1 MNRFTVL
8 AASAGLLSLSA
19 PVAAQE
25 TFVLDE
31 IIVTGGLSPI
41 AAEKYGRAVS
51 VVTAE
56 DIEERG
62 ITTVQDALRAL
73 PGVSVNGTGTSD
85 TQIRIRGG
93 EGNHTLVLI
102 DGIAAAGG
110 DGEYIFSGLETANI
124 ERIEVLRGPQ
134 SVYYGSNASAGVI
147 NIITRKGSEGTT
159 LNGSLEVGS
168 GTTAST
174 FVARRDARGGVS
186 LALSHMDDPGF
197 DLSGDGGEKDGLTRS
212 TAILSGDYQATDA
225 LKLGFTLRRSE
236 ERYAYDREDYEDAT
250 DAESYIVDDP
260 TQYADRDELTA
271 SVFGEYSMME
281 GRLTHRLAVE
291 TTQNRLKNNGGA
303 TKTTTDAVKYRLS
316 YGLDG
321 AVDQADQLL
330 NLLLEHR
337 EDDSSSNPAYG
348 RAATSVA
355 LEYRGSFASGLDVQA
370 GARFDDNDVFKDA
383 TTWNLGLS
391 YLMDNGVRLHGSAGE
406 GVVNPSYF
414 ELYADASDYT
424 GNPDLQP
431 ERNLSFDL
439 GVELPI
445 FGDRGTV
452 DVTLFKERLTD
463 EITFV
468 SIDLENYTYI
478 NQAGNSDRRG
488 VEIAGV
494 LDATDALSLRLGYT
508 YLEAENPDKTVEI
521 RRPRHEL
528 TLGGTLDAFGGR
540 GSVSADLRHVA
551 GNYDT
556 QYWGG
561 YQTVKP
567 TVKLPSFTTVNVA
580 AHYDLTD
587 RVQLTGRVENL
598 FDAEAT
604 EVWGYATRGRAVY
617 VGLNAQF

>member
-236 ERYAYDREDYEDAT
+236 ERYEYDSDNWMAT

-260 TQYADRDELTA
+260 TQYANRDELTA
-271 SVFGEYSMME
+271 GVFGEYSMME

-303 TKTTTDAVKYRLS
+303 TTKTTTDAVKYRLS
-316 YGLDG
+316 YGIDG

-337 EDDSSSNPAYG
+337 EDDSTLDPAYG

-391 YLMDNGVRLHGSAGE
+391 YLLDNGVRLHGSAGE
-406 GVVNPSYF
+406 GVVNPAYF
-414 ELYADASDYT
+414 ELYDSYGGT

-463 EITFV
+463 EITAV
-468 SIDLENYTYI
+468 STDPGYTYI
-478 NQAGNSDRRG
+478 NQTGNSDRRG
-488 VEIAGV
+488 VEIAGA
-494 LDATDALSLRLGYT
+494 LEATDALSLRLGYT
-508 YLEAENPDKTVEI
+508 YLEAKNPDNSVEI

-540 GSVSADLRHVA
+540 GAVSADLRHVA
-551 GNYDT
+551 GNYD
-556 QYWGG
+556 WGSN
-561 YQTVKP
+561 Q

>member
-25 TFVLDE
+25 AFVLDE

-73 PGVSVNGTGTSD
+73 PGVSVNGTGPSS

-110 DGEYIFSGLETANI
+110 DGEYMFSGLETANI

-236 ERYAYDREDYEDAT
+236 ERYEYDSANWPAT

-260 TQYADRDELTA
+260 TLYADRDELTA

-291 TTQNRLKNNGGA
+291 TTRNRLQYYGVA
-303 TKTTTDAVKYRLS
+303 TTKTTTDAVKYRLS
-316 YGLDG
+316 YGIDG

-391 YLMDNGVRLHGSAGE
+391 YLLGNGVRLHGSAGE
-406 GVVNPSYF
+406 GVVNPSYY
-414 ELYADASDYT
+414 ELYDSYGGT

-463 EITFV
+463 EITDV
-468 SIDLENYTYI
+468 STDTGYTYI
-478 NQAGNSDRRG
+478 NQTGNSDRRG

-508 YLEAENPDKTVEI
+508 YLEAENPDKSVEI

-556 QYWGG
+556 QSWGDS
-561 YQTVKP
+561 QTVKP
-567 TVKLPSFTTVNVA
+567 TVKLPSSTAVNVA

-598 FDAEAT
+598 FDADAT

>member
-1 MNRFTVL
+1 MNRFTFLV
-8 AASAGLLSLSA
+8 ASAGLCVISA
-19 PVAAQE
+19 PGVAQE

-41 AAEKYGRAVS
+41 AAEKFGRAVS

-56 DIEERG
+56 DIKERG

-73 PGVSVNGTGTSD
+73 PGVSVNGSGPSS

-93 EGNHTLVLI
+93 EANHTLVLI

-110 DGEYIFSGLETANI
+110 NGEYTFSGLETANI

-147 NIITRKGSEGTT
+147 NIITRKGTEGTT

-186 LALSHMDDPGF
+186 LALSHTDDPGF
-197 DLSGDGGEKDGLTRS
+197 DQSGDGGEKDGLTRS
-212 TAILSGDYQATDA
+212 TAILSGDYQATDE

-236 ERYAYDREDYEDAT
+236 ERYEYDSADGLASDADT
-250 DAESYIVDDP
+250 YVVDDP
-260 TQYADRDELTA
+260 TQYANRDELTA
-271 SVFGEYSMME
+271 GVFGEYSMME

-291 TTQNRLKNNGGA
+291 TTQNRLKNDGEA
-303 TKTTTDAVKYRLS
+303 TTKTTTDAVKYRLS
-316 YGLDG
+316 YGIDG

-406 GVVNPSYF
+406 GVVNPAYS
-414 ELYADASDYT
+414 ELYDDGYGGT

-445 FGDRGTV
+445 FDDRGTV

-468 SIDLENYTYI
+468 STDPGYTYI
-478 NQAGNSDRRG
+478 NQTGNSDRRG

-494 LDATDALSLRLGYT
+494 LEASDALSLRLGYT
-508 YLEAENPDKTVEI
+508 YLEAKNPDKTVEI

-556 QYWGG
+556 QFWGS
-561 YQTVKP
+561 YQ
-567 TVKLPSFTTVNVA
+567 TVKLPSSTTVNLA

-598 FDAEAT
+598 FDADAT

>member
-62 ITTVQDALRAL
+62 ITMVQDALRAL

-93 EGNHTLVLI
+93 EANHTLVLI

-110 DGEYIFSGLETANI
+110 NGEYTFSGLETANI

-212 TAILSGDYQATDA
+212 TAILSGDYQATEE

-236 ERYAYDREDYEDAT
+236 ERYEYDSANRPAT

-260 TQYADRDELTA
+260 TRYADRDELTA
-271 SVFGEYSMME
+271 GVFGEYSMME

-291 TTQNRLKNNGGA
+291 TTQNRLKNDGEA

-316 YGLDG
+316 YGIDG

-391 YLMDNGVRLHGSAGE
+391 YLLNNGLRLHGSAGE
-406 GVVNPSYF
+406 GVVNPAYS
-414 ELYADASDYT
+414 ELYDDGYGGT

-508 YLEAENPDKTVEI
+508 HLEAENPDKSVEI

-556 QYWGG
+556 QYWGSN
-561 YQTVKP
+561 Q
-567 TVKLPSFTTVNVA
+567 TVKLPSFTTVNLA

-587 RVQLTGRVENL
+587 RKARSL
-598 FDAEAT
+598 
-604 EVWGYATRGRAVY
+604 
-617 VGLNAQF
+617 

>member
-1 MNRFTVL
+1 MNRFTFLV
-8 AASAGLLSLSA
+8 ASAGLCVISA
-19 PVAAQE
+19 PGVAQE

-56 DIEERG
+56 DIKERG

-73 PGVSVNGTGTSD
+73 PGVSVNGSGPSS

-147 NIITRKGSEGTT
+147 NIITRKGTEGTT

-174 FVARRDARGGVS
+174 FVARRDAQGGVS

-197 DLSGDGGEKDGLTRS
+197 DQSGDGGEKDGLTRS
-212 TAILSGDYQATDA
+212 TAILSGDYQATDE

-236 ERYAYDREDYEDAT
+236 ERYEYDSANWLASDA
-250 DAESYIVDDP
+250 DSYMMDDP
-260 TQYADRDELTA
+260 TQYANRDELTA
-271 SVFGEYSMME
+271 GVFGEYSMME

-303 TKTTTDAVKYRLS
+303 TTKTTTDAVKYRLS

-370 GARFDDNDVFKDA
+370 GARFDNNDVFKDA

-406 GVVNPSYF
+406 GVVNPTYF
-414 ELYADASDYT
+414 ELYADAFGYT

-431 ERNLSFDL
+431 ERNLSYDL

-452 DVTLFKERLTD
+452 DVTFFKERLKD
-463 EITFV
+463 EITDF
-468 SIDLENYTYI
+468 NTGPGTYTSI
-478 NQAGNSDRRG
+478 NQIGISDRRG
-488 VEIAGV
+488 IEIAGV

-556 QYWGG
+556 QYWGS
-561 YQTVKP
+561 YQ
-567 TVKLPSFTTVNVA
+567 TVKLPSFTTVNLA

-598 FDAEAT
+598 FDADAT

>member
-236 ERYAYDREDYEDAT
+236 ERYEYDSDNWMAT

-260 TQYADRDELTA
+260 TQYANRDELTA
-271 SVFGEYSMME
+271 GVFGEYSMME

-303 TKTTTDAVKYRLS
+303 TTKTTTDAVKYRLS
-316 YGLDG
+316 YGIDG

-337 EDDSSSNPAYG
+337 EDDSTLDPAYG

-391 YLMDNGVRLHGSAGE
+391 YLLDNGVRLHGSAGE
-406 GVVNPSYF
+406 GVVNPAYF
-414 ELYADASDYT
+414 ELYDSYGGT

-463 EITFV
+463 EITAV
-468 SIDLENYTYI
+468 STDPGYTYI
-478 NQAGNSDRRG
+478 NQTGNSDRRG
-488 VEIAGV
+488 VEIAGA
-494 LDATDALSLRLGYT
+494 LEATDALSLRLGYT
-508 YLEAENPDKTVEI
+508 YLEAKNPDNSVEI

-540 GSVSADLRHVA
+540 GAVSADLRHVA
-551 GNYDT
+551 GNYD
-556 QYWGG
+556 WGSN
-561 YQTVKP
+561 Q

-587 RVQLTGRVENL
+587 RVQLIGRVENL
-598 FDAEAT
+598 FDADAT

>member
-73 PGVSVNGTGTSD
+73 PGVSVNGSGPSS

-197 DLSGDGGEKDGLTRS
+197 DQSGDGGEKDGLTRS
-212 TAILSGDYQATDA
+212 TAILSGDYQATEE

-236 ERYAYDREDYEDAT
+236 ERYEYDSDNWMAT

-260 TQYADRDELTA
+260 TRYADRDELTA

-291 TTQNRLKNNGGA
+291 TTQNRLKNDGGA
-303 TKTTTDAVKYRLS
+303 TTKTTTDAVKYRLS
-316 YGLDG
+316 YGIDG

-337 EDDSSSNPAYG
+337 EDDSTLDPAYG

-406 GVVNPSYF
+406 GVVNPSYY
-414 ELYADASDYT
+414 ELYDSYGGT

-463 EITFV
+463 EITAV
-468 SIDLENYTYI
+468 STDPGYTYI
-478 NQAGNSDRRG
+478 NQTGNSDRRG

-494 LDATDALSLRLGYT
+494 LEATDALSLRLGYT
-508 YLEAENPDKTVEI
+508 YLEAKNPDNSVEI

-540 GSVSADLRHVA
+540 GAVSADLRHVA
-551 GNYDT
+551 GNYD
-556 QYWGG
+556 WGSN
-561 YQTVKP
+561 Q

-598 FDAEAT
+598 FDADAT